1 MAMMNRRRI
10 LQGSLASMG
19 LVALGARAGFGADNP
34 MPPELRAAIEH
45 EASPP
50 VLANPKGDI
59 TLTEFFDYNCPYCRT
74 MVPVI
79 QRLIAADGKLR
90 VVFREWPIF
99 GEGSFIASQVSLAS
113 LKQGKYWPCHEA
125 LMKIE
130 GKAEE
135 ASVMS
140 AVRGLDLDEARLK
153 RDMESEDVLGHI
165 GHSMQLGDHLGLT
178 GTPSFIAGNAGL
190 FGGQDQAA
198 LTSLIA
204 AAREELL

>member
-1 MAMMNRRRI
+1 
-10 LQGSLASMG
+10 
-19 LVALGARAGFGADNP
+19 
-34 MPPELRAAIEH
+34 
-45 EASPP
+45 
-50 VLANPKGDI
+50 
-59 TLTEFFDYNCPYCRT
+59 
-74 MVPVI
+74 
-79 QRLIAADGKLR
+79 
-90 VVFREWPIF
+90 
-99 GEGSFIASQVSLAS
+99 
-113 LKQGKYWPCHEA
+113 
-125 LMKIE
+125 MKIE